1 MRPGWLGP
9 VAVAGIVLAVTFG
22 FCVLP
27 GHHGDLGNHGTS
39 PDLCVGL
46 VALLI
51 SPLLILRPGLAGRLQ
66 TCLRH
71 GTPLVLTG
79 VLDRP
84 PEVPSLA

>member
-1 MRPGWLGP
+1 MRSGWLGP
-9 VAVAGIVLAVTFG
+9 VAVAGILLAMTFG

-27 GHHGDLGNHGTS
+27 GHHGDLSNHGPS

-51 SPLLILRPGLAGRLQ
+51 TPLFILRPALAGRLR
-66 TCLRH
+66 TWLRQR
-71 GTPLVLTG
+71 TPLALTA

-84 PEVPSLA
+84 PEVLSPG